1 MSKHDSGDARS
12 RGRRTTSEVL
22 QKILS
27 VAPATKSEI
36 RLSVGPKHFQAKRY
50 LPYLISEGYRQVN
63 SYEQGPSIYEINAKG
78 HTLLRTHNERSEME
92 DT

>member
-1 MSKHDSGDARS
+1 MILATHALVAGALHQRCYRRYYRWRQRPNRKYAYQWGRS
-12 RGRRTTSEVL
+12 IF
-22 QKILS
+22 K
-27 VAPATKSEI
+27 P
-36 RLSVGPKHFQAKRY
+36 RY
-50 LPYLISEGYRQVN
+50 LPYLISEGYLQVN